1 MNKLAINSFLAVT
14 AMAWLGQPAAADIRQ
29 VDHEARA
36 ASEVF
41 VDERGSLLRNYRFTP
56 GERIL
61 LNEFRA
67 QHARPV
73 SPAISSGMGSGKGL
87 PPGTDHGWHP
97 GTVLRYEQMREARV
111 LPGELRTRLDH
122 AGDSTLDL
130 FIGGRIVRLLR
141 DTREIVDI
149 LEA

>member
-29 VDHEARA
+29 VDHETRA

-41 VDERGSLLRNYRFTP
+41 LDERGTLLRSYRFTP
-56 GERIL
+56 GDRIL

-67 QHARPV
+67 QHMRPV
-73 SPAISSGMGSGKGL
+73 SPATSSGMGNGKGL
-87 PPGTDHGWHP
+87 PPGTDHDWHP
-97 GTVLRYEQMREARV
+97 GIVLRYEQMREARM
-111 LPGELRTRLDH
+111 LPGELRARLDNRS
-122 AGDSTLDL
+122 DNTLDL